1 MPSPLHNWGKTV
13 LYTSGLAS
21 YSKMYLV
28 EVGESEDYQAHLSL
42 AHSGSSLVFE
52 FCFHNSDILWYN
64 DARLLCPKGNLFG
77 TFRRLTV
84 NARQTATADT
94 VLDLLRQLPPRERLR
109 VLAQALP
116 EVEQELSGEPRPLR
130 SLRGLWKDLD
140 FDITAE
146 DIDQARRE
154 AWASFPREDI

>member
-1 MPSPLHNWGKTV
+1 M
-13 LYTSGLAS
+13 
-21 YSKMYLV
+21 
-28 EVGESEDYQAHLSL
+28 SL
-42 AHSGSSLVFE
+42 AHSRPALVFE
-52 FCFHNSDILWYN
+52 FCFHNTDILWYN
-64 DARLLCPKGNLFG
+64 DIRLLCSEADLYG

-84 NARQTATADT
+84 NTRQTATADA

-146 DIDQARRE
+146 DIDQVRRE
-154 AWASFPREDI
+154 AWANFPREDI